1 MDRSMEYFIGGTLCL
16 IIAIIAYLMYHRI
29 SAGTV
34 VGVTLFAYGVYRLIK
49 KIAFKLPIE

>member
-16 IIAIIAYLMYHRI
+16 IIAIVAYMMHHRI

-34 VGVTLFAYGVYRLIK
+34 VGVVLFLYGVYRLIK
-49 KIAFKLPIE
+49 K